1 MDREALKRIQD
12 FVKRQSRQK
21 KDELPSKTIDEMIED
36 AKKLD
41 EKRARARKTKTKQEI
56 ASEELEYMQRE
67 FDNAPVEV
75 TEEENKI
82 VYDTIE
88 HDPDKLWDVPL
99 GQKIEYFDP
108 TLSYE
113 LTGYRPITMTEG
125 LDFDPKK
132 FTEAADSYRKNGR
145 YTMYAP
151 GTFRNKA
158 FWTEEWN
165 RCVNGY
171 RVGKYRLT
179 GQNYFWLNYYRLQSN
194 ISTDGDDMLR
204 IEDFPG
210 FLSKQY
216 EYFHYLELVKLLKK
230 DGLVFKARGVGIS
243 EIAASNTV
251 YDYTFKS
258 GSISVITA
266 YIEDYVRTTLSK
278 CWLQLNFLNTQTDG
292 EFRHVRMK
300 LDTDMEK
307 RASKVDKDKNET
319 GWMSLIKG
327 VTHDNPRKL
336 RGLRMN
342 SIYFEEAGSDPV
354 LEQTYLQAEALVRT
368 GGKRMG
374 SRYVQGT
381 GGERGAALAAMNKMF
396 FNPETYK
403 ILPYKNTYGE
413 SGQVQYTGFFIPAY
427 TMWFGDDEG
436 NKGFDSRGVVYED
449 KAKAYFIK
457 TFNET
462 KDPQAL
468 IITRAEFCFTP
479 EDAFILEGSNRFDQE
494 ALIDQYNAITI
505 HKTVEKPRSIK
516 LHWPLDKETGT
527 ADRNKRPSVE
537 FVTDS
542 PIKITELPM
551 QDPDGN
557 VYNNLFVA
565 GIDSIDSDSTTST
578 GQTDTSEFC
587 MVILRRAFGTNPPKV
602 VAIYKERPL
611 HIQNAFD
618 NALKLCSFY
627 NCKVL
632 VEATRISIKQ
642 YFEKEHKLDYMMRRP
657 QATANSSKRTNFKQ
671 YGVPATEAIIQHQLD
686 LIEQYIVDYSETIQF
701 PEMLQELMKYS
712 YENKRKFDIVAAFGI
727 CLLAD
732 EDMIG
737 RVAKPTGENHVL
749 TFGYSRNQYG
759 QFGIKYQ
766 VENEGVNQY
775 REVGFGPDRAF
786 VSAMLYQQDSSY
798 PQRGSLYP

>member
-1 MDREALKRIQD
+1 
-12 FVKRQSRQK
+12 
-21 KDELPSKTIDEMIED
+21 
-36 AKKLD
+36 
-41 EKRARARKTKTKQEI
+41 
-56 ASEELEYMQRE
+56 
-67 FDNAPVEV
+67 
-75 TEEENKI
+75 
-82 VYDTIE
+82 
-88 HDPDKLWDVPL
+88 
-99 GQKIEYFDP
+99 
-108 TLSYE
+108 
-113 LTGYRPITMTEG
+113 
-125 LDFDPKK
+125 
-132 FTEAADSYRKNGR
+132 
-145 YTMYAP
+145 
-151 GTFRNKA
+151 
-158 FWTEEWN
+158 
-165 RCVNGY
+165 
-171 RVGKYRLT
+171 
-179 GQNYFWLNYYRLQSN
+179 
-194 ISTDGDDMLR
+194 
-204 IEDFPG
+204 
-210 FLSKQY
+210 
-216 EYFHYLELVKLLKK
+216 
-230 DGLVFKARGVGIS
+230 
-243 EIAASNTV
+243 
-251 YDYTFKS
+251 
-258 GSISVITA
+258 
-266 YIEDYVRTTLSK
+266 
-278 CWLQLNFLNTQTDG
+278 
-292 EFRHVRMK
+292 MK

-381 GGERGAALAAMNKMF
+381 GGERGSALAAMNKMF

-462 KDPQAL
+462 KDPTAL
-468 IITRAEFCFTP
+468 TITRAEFCFTP

-494 ALIDQYNAITI
+494 ALIDQYNALTI

-537 FVTDS
+537 FVADS
-542 PIKITELPM
+542 PMKIAELPM

-578 GQTDTSEFC
+578 GQTDTSQFC
-587 MVILRRAFGTNPPKV
+587 MIILRRAFGTNPPKV
-602 VAIYKERPL
+602 VAIYKERPQ
-611 HIQNAFD
+611 HIQTAFD

-737 RVAKPTGENHVL
+737 RVARPTGTTHVL

-759 QFGIKYQ
+759 QFGIKYE

-786 VSAMLYQQDSSY
+786 VSTMLYQQDSSY